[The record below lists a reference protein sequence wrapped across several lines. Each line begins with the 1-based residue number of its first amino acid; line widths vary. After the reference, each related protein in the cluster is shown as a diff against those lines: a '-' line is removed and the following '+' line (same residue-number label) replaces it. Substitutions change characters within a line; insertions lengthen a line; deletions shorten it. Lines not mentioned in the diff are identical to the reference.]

1 MDTGFDGYLA
11 VNKEATK
18 KLRVTP
24 KGTILIRTATGYSE
38 TSIVLQLLREHQELD
53 VTDLDQIKE
62 IHKWRARN
70 EETATILASAK

>member
-62 IHKWRARN
+62 THELRTRN
-70 EETATILASAK
+70 KESATIFATAK